1 MVNVLVSVKQSV
13 DVDSV
18 RINRDTGTLTTVGV
32 PRKMNDF
39 DKNALEE
46 AIRIKEKMGGKVVAV
61 SVGQPSVREVLKE
74 ALSMGADEAHYVTEP
89 SLQEFDSRGVAL
101 VLSKLFGALGPFDLV
116 IMGEGSVDHYSSQV
130 GPRLAELLGA
140 PALTYVRKLE
150 VHDAEVVVERDLE
163 SGVHVVKAKL
173 PAVVTVAQE
182 INQPR
187 LPTLRSILAAS
198 KKEIKQ
204 VSPEQLGLN
213 PSQLKPVV
221 VVRKVVPPKTD
232 RKHVVIDG
240 SKPGEAAQALVQH
253 LKRDGVI

>member
-61 SVGQPSVREVLKE
+61 SVGQPSVKDVLKE

-116 IMGEGSVDHYSSQV
+116 LMGEGSVDHYSSQV
-130 GPRLAELLGA
+130 DPDSPSCSAC
-140 PALTYVRKLE
+140 
-150 VHDAEVVVERDLE
+150 
-163 SGVHVVKAKL
+163 
-173 PAVVTVAQE
+173 
-182 INQPR
+182 
-187 LPTLRSILAAS
+187 LRSHTSENWRFATPKWWQKETLKTAS
-198 KKEIKQ
+198 TSSRRSI
-204 VSPEQLGLN
+204 
-213 PSQLKPVV
+213 
-221 VVRKVVPPKTD
+221 PP
-232 RKHVVIDG
+232 
-240 SKPGEAAQALVQH
+240 
-253 LKRDGVI
+253 